1 MLERVCKGDGLW
13 QLKLEVDARLV
24 MHANNLM

>member
-1 MLERVCKGDGLW
+1 MLERVLGGERW
-13 QLKLEVDARLV
+13 QLKLEVNARLV